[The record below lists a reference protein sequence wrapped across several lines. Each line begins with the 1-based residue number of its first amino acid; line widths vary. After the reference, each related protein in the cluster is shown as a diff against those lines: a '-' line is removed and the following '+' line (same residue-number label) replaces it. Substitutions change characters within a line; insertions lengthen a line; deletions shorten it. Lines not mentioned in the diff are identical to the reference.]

1 MGAAQNNSYGNHNR
15 KKIDSRGDD
24 QDNDDR
30 TSYTG
35 KTNFM
40 QLIEEKLLHDPIKL
54 ILISQK
60 LRDIEFIVN
69 VAHLSNLMEIDISRN
84 YLDNINILNELKGL

>member
-1 MGAAQNNSYGNHNR
+1 
-15 KKIDSRGDD
+15 
-24 QDNDDR
+24 
-30 TSYTG
+30 
-35 KTNFM
+35 M